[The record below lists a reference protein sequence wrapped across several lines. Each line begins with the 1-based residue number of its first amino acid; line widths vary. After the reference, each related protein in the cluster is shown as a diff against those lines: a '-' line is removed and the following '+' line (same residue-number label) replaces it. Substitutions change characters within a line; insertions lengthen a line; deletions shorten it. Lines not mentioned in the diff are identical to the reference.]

1 MTQLEYR
8 QCLDRMQDLSSQ
20 SIDLG
25 QQIADL
31 WAEMTADPPHLC
43 AFGRVRIAGETID
56 VPTRAMRERG
66 RNASNR

>member
-1 MTQLEYR
+1 MTQMDYNQYLT
-8 QCLDRMQDLSSQ
+8 RMQDLSSQ
-20 SIDLG
+20 TIDLG

-31 WAEMTADPPHLC
+31 WAEMTADPPPLC
-43 AFGRVRIAGETID
+43 AFARVQIAGEAID